1 MRIAVIADDL
11 TGANATGVLLTKQG
25 ISTATIL
32 HGFSPQT
39 AYNYDAICIDTD
51 SRYTPKHVAYKRVS
65 DIISSLS
72 GQGVELFC
80 KRIDSTGR
88 GNIGG
93 EIDACLDAL
102 GEDSVAVVMPSY
114 PVSGRTTVGG
124 YLLVNGTP
132 VQETDV
138 AKDPQAPLNES
149 HVPSIISRQCA
160 KPVATLEM
168 NEVLQG
174 SFQLTSCLQE
184 KISDGSR
191 VIVADA
197 VNEEQI
203 EAVAKAMAALD
214 VTFVPVDP
222 GPLTAAYVKEKYS
235 GSPFTP
241 KILLTIGSCTSV
253 TGKQIHHLAE
263 NLPLHTV
270 YIDPLKLARDENG
283 ERDAEILRG
292 MNEGLRLLEE
302 QAVVLVTTFQE
313 DAPLLDL
320 QAIAKEQLTT
330 EASLARRITDGLA
343 IISQRIIQKSRT
355 SISGCFSSGGD
366 VTASICAAGKTHG
379 IQLLDEVF
387 PLAAYGRFIG
397 GYLDGLPVVTKGG
410 LVGSESAITESVLF
424 LQRQLTKMTNEKE
437 ILS

>member
-1 MRIAVIADDL
+1 MRIAVISDDL
-11 TGANATGVLLTKQG
+11 TGANATGVLLKKQG

-51 SRYTPKHVAYKRVS
+51 SRYTPKHVAYQRVS
-65 DIISSLS
+65 ELIGSLS

-80 KRIDSTGR
+80 KRIDSTAR

-102 GEDSVAVVMPSY
+102 GEDSVAVVLPSY

-124 YLLVNGTP
+124 YLLVYGTP

-149 HVPSIISRQCA
+149 HVPSIISRQSS

-168 NEVLQG
+168 SEVLQG
-174 SFQLTSCLQE
+174 AFKLSSLLQQ
-184 KISDGSR
+184 KINEGSR
-191 VIVADA
+191 IIVADA

-203 EAVAKAMAALD
+203 AAVAKAMASLD
-214 VTFVPVDP
+214 QTFVPVDP
-222 GPLTAAYVKEKYS
+222 GPLTAAYVKEKYNDA
-235 GSPFTP
+235 PFTP
-241 KILLTIGSCTSV
+241 KILLTIGSCTKV
-253 TGKQIHHLAE
+253 TGRQIHHLAE

-270 YIDPLKLARDENG
+270 TIDPLKLARDQDG
-283 ERDAEILRG
+283 ERDEEIAEG
-292 MNEGLRLLEE
+292 VEEGLRLLED
-302 QAVVLVTTFQE
+302 QSVVLVTTFQK

-320 QAIAKEQLTT
+320 QALAKEKHTT
-330 EASLARRITDGLA
+330 EASLAKRITDGLA
-343 IISQRIIQKSRT
+343 IVSQRIIQKSRT

-366 VTASICAAGKTHG
+366 VTASLCAAGKTHG

-410 LVGSESAITESVLF
+410 MVGSESAITDSVLF
-424 LQRQLTKMTNEKE
+424 LQRQLTTKPHEKE